1 LHPRGQSYATRLV
14 SFKTVVHKSSTN
26 PRVGRTLPV
35 MKRARL
41 VPILV
46 LALAMA
52 SCESNPSTPE
62 ATSKPDPLKKVSPAG
77 QESMQRRTENAQRL
91 QEMNKVTVENKLS
104 PYRYV
109 ISTERFSI
117 FGQLVKA
124 SSHSRTIHGS
134 GVTLLCPTNDAFESF
149 DAWKMML
156 RQGNQE
162 ELDAFVAHHVLP
174 VIMTYEDFKLKDTHT
189 TLAGDEME
197 VSTQG
202 GIYANGAHVRSGFV
216 PTENGSVLG
225 LDDVAFVPFSLR

>member
-1 LHPRGQSYATRLV
+1 MHTRGQSYVTLSF

-26 PRVGRTLPV
+26 PQLGRTLPF

-41 VPILV
+41 APLWV
-46 LALAMA
+46 LALALT
-52 SCESNPSTPE
+52 SCEANTSTPE
-62 ATSKPDPLKKVSPAG
+62 ATSQPDPVKKVSPAG
-77 QESMQRRTENAQRL
+77 RESMDRRTENAQRL

-124 SSHSRTIHGS
+124 SSHSRAIHGS

-174 VIMTYEDFKLKDTHT
+174 IIMTYEDFKLKDTHT
-189 TLAGDEME
+189 TLADDEME
-197 VSTQG
+197 VSTRG
-202 GIYANGAHVRSGFV
+202 GIYANGAHVRSGYV
-216 PTENGSVLG
+216 PTENGNVLG